1 MAFLTNAAT
10 RPSALSL
17 YRTILRTSKAFH
29 HCDETGRPWNKR
41 LRAAARQEFEECRG
55 ETDPLVIGRM
65 LVVGEDCAEPDRS
78 ESSIEV
84 DKEVEARILRDVNL
98 C

>member
-65 LVVGEDCAEPDRS
+65 LVVGEDCVNQIQRKFN
-78 ESSIEV
+78 EV
-84 DKEVEARILRDVNL
+84 DKELEARILRDVNRR
-98 C
+98 